1 MQKMLKT
8 DINYI
13 GKMKEGIQRMK
24 PKTKDSGD
32 SKKDINLLYFNQD
45 EVKTINKKKIIG
57 VGILLVIICLI
68 LVIYLVYAANE
79 NFRAFMDANILNK
92 SIEQDNLKSITLEN
106 YDNSNIFAYSKYIAI
121 LKDNTLTTYNSS
133 GKIEA
138 ENNIQITNPI
148 TTSNG
153 KYLIIAEQD
162 SSKIYLLKDNNI
174 RWEKTLEGNISRISV
189 NSSGYSAII
198 LKGTAYKSVVLLLDD
213 SGNEMFK
220 YYMSSTIAVDAS
232 ISEDNKYVGIAE
244 VNTSGT
250 LIQSNIKI
258 LSIAKAKE
266 NPTEAIVY
274 TYNAPLNSLVLN
286 IKYQNKNKL
295 VCEYDNEIHVI
306 KDNVDTKLTDIN
318 TDQEK
323 ITYYSI
329 ELDNNI
335 VKNVEENASL
345 FATNTA
351 IKIIN
356 STTQK
361 ENTYK
366 FEGVIKEMYCCGSKI
381 ALNLGSEIH
390 FVDTNGWLIKKYTS
404 NQEVRKIVISNEV
417 AGIIYRNKIEL
428 IKL

>member
-1 MQKMLKT
+1 MLKT

-92 SIEQDNLKSITLEN
+92 YIEQDNLKSITLEN

-189 NSSGYSAII
+189 NSSGYSTII

-366 FEGVIKEMYCCGSKI
+366 FEGVIKEMYCSGSKV

>member
-1 MQKMLKT
+1 MLKT

-121 LKDNTLTTYNSS
+121 LKDNTLITYNSS

>member
-1 MQKMLKT
+1 MLKT

-45 EVKTINKKKIIG
+45 EVKTINKRKIIG

-92 SIEQDNLKSITLEN
+92 SIEQDNLKSISLEN

-189 NSSGYSAII
+189 NSSGYSTII

-213 SGNEMFK
+213 SGNEVFK

-258 LSIAKAKE
+258 LSITKAKE

-345 FATNTA
+345 FTTNTA
-351 IKIIN
+351 IKITN

-366 FEGVIKEMYCCGSKI
+366 FEGVIKEMHCSGSKI

-404 NQEVRKIVISNEV
+404 NQEARKIVISNEV
-417 AGIIYRNKIEL
+417 AGIIY
-428 IKL
+428 

>member
-1 MQKMLKT
+1 MLKT

-133 GKIEA
+133 GKIDA

>member
-1 MQKMLKT
+1 MLKT

-24 PKTKDSGD
+24 PKTKDSGE

-57 VGILLVIICLI
+57 VGILLAIICFI

-189 NSSGYSAII
+189 NSSGYSTII

>member
-1 MQKMLKT
+1 MLKT

-366 FEGVIKEMYCCGSKI
+366 FEGVIKEMYCSGSKI

>member
-1 MQKMLKT
+1 MLKT

-92 SIEQDNLKSITLEN
+92 SIEQDNLKSISLEN

-189 NSSGYSAII
+189 NSSGYSTII

-306 KDNVDTKLTDIN
+306 KDNVDTKLTDIY

-366 FEGVIKEMYCCGSKI
+366 FEGVIKEMYCSGSKI

-404 NQEVRKIVISNEV
+404 NQEVRKIVISDEV

>member
-1 MQKMLKT
+1 MLKT

-106 YDNSNIFAYSKYIAI
+106 YDNSNISAYSKYIAI

-198 LKGTAYKSVVLLLDD
+198 LKGTAYKSVVLLIDD

>member
-1 MQKMLKT
+1 MLKT

-68 LVIYLVYAANE
+68 IVIYLVYAANE

-189 NSSGYSAII
+189 NSSGYSTII

-329 ELDNNI
+329 DLDNNI

-366 FEGVIKEMYCCGSKI
+366 FEGVIKEMYCSGSKI

>member
-1 MQKMLKT
+1 MLKT

-24 PKTKDSGD
+24 PKTKDSGE

-68 LVIYLVYAANE
+68 IVIYLVYAANE

-404 NQEVRKIVISNEV
+404 NQEVRKIVISDEV

>member
-1 MQKMLKT
+1 MLKT

-174 RWEKTLEGNISRISV
+174 RWEKPLEGNISRISV
-189 NSSGYSAII
+189 NSSGYSTII

>member
-1 MQKMLKT
+1 MLKT

-189 NSSGYSAII
+189 NSSGYSTII

-345 FATNTA
+345 FTTNTA
-351 IKIIN
+351 IKIIT

-366 FEGVIKEMYCCGSKI
+366 FEGVIKEMYCSGSKI

>member
-1 MQKMLKT
+1 MLKT

-92 SIEQDNLKSITLEN
+92 SIEQDNLKSISLEN

-148 TTSNG
+148 MTSNG

-189 NSSGYSAII
+189 NSSGYSTII

-250 LIQSNIKI
+250 LMQSNIKI

>member
-1 MQKMLKT
+1 MLKT

-306 KDNVDTKLTDIN
+306 KDNVDTKITDIN

-366 FEGVIKEMYCCGSKI
+366 FEGVIKEMYCSGSKI

>member
-1 MQKMLKT
+1 MLKT

-24 PKTKDSGD
+24 PKTKDSGE

-68 LVIYLVYAANE
+68 IVIYLVYAANE

-366 FEGVIKEMYCCGSKI
+366 FEGVIKEMYCSGSKI

>member
-1 MQKMLKT
+1 MLKT

-13 GKMKEGIQRMK
+13 GKMKEGIPRMK

>member
-1 MQKMLKT
+1 MLKT

-148 TTSNG
+148 TTGNG

-189 NSSGYSAII
+189 NSSGYSTII

>member
-1 MQKMLKT
+1 MLKT

-148 TTSNG
+148 TTGNG

-189 NSSGYSAII
+189 NSSGYSTII

-306 KDNVDTKLTDIN
+306 KDNVDTKITDIN

>member
-1 MQKMLKT
+1 MLKT

-24 PKTKDSGD
+24 PKTKDSGE

-189 NSSGYSAII
+189 NSSGYSTII

-366 FEGVIKEMYCCGSKI
+366 FEGVIKEMYCCGSNI

>member
-1 MQKMLKT
+1 
-8 DINYI
+8 
-13 GKMKEGIQRMK
+13 
-24 PKTKDSGD
+24 
-32 SKKDINLLYFNQD
+32 
-45 EVKTINKKKIIG
+45 
-57 VGILLVIICLI
+57 
-68 LVIYLVYAANE
+68 
-79 NFRAFMDANILNK
+79 
-92 SIEQDNLKSITLEN
+92 
-106 YDNSNIFAYSKYIAI
+106 
-121 LKDNTLTTYNSS
+121 
-133 GKIEA
+133 
-138 ENNIQITNPI
+138 
-148 TTSNG
+148 
-153 KYLIIAEQD
+153 
-162 SSKIYLLKDNNI
+162 
-174 RWEKTLEGNISRISV
+174 
-189 NSSGYSAII
+189 
-198 LKGTAYKSVVLLLDD
+198 
-213 SGNEMFK
+213 MFK

-345 FATNTA
+345 FTTNTA

-366 FEGVIKEMYCCGSKI
+366 FEGVIKEMYCSGSKI

-404 NQEVRKIVISNEV
+404 NQEVRKIVISDEV

>member
-1 MQKMLKT
+1 MLKT

-306 KDNVDTKLTDIN
+306 KDNVDTKLTNIN

>member
-1 MQKMLKT
+1 MLKT

-68 LVIYLVYAANE
+68 IVIYLVYAANE

>member
-1 MQKMLKT
+1 MLKT

-121 LKDNTLTTYNSS
+121 LKDNTLTTCNSS

-189 NSSGYSAII
+189 NSSGYSTII

>member
-1 MQKMLKT
+1 MQKT

-404 NQEVRKIVISNEV
+404 NQEVRKIVISNEL

>member
-1 MQKMLKT
+1 MLKT

-189 NSSGYSAII
+189 NSSGYSTII

-318 TDQEK
+318 TDQEQ

-404 NQEVRKIVISNEV
+404 NQEVRKIVISDEV

>member
-1 MQKMLKT
+1 MLKT

-174 RWEKTLEGNISRISV
+174 RWEKTLGGNISRISV

>member
-1 MQKMLKT
+1 MLKT

-404 NQEVRKIVISNEV
+404 NQEVRKIVISDEV

>member
-1 MQKMLKT
+1 MLKT

-24 PKTKDSGD
+24 PKTKDSGE

-68 LVIYLVYAANE
+68 IVIYLVYAANE

-174 RWEKTLEGNISRISV
+174 RWEKTLEGNIYRISV

>member
-1 MQKMLKT
+1 MLKT

-189 NSSGYSAII
+189 NSSGYSTII

-244 VNTSGT
+244 VNMSGT

>member
-1 MQKMLKT
+1 MLKT

-24 PKTKDSGD
+24 PKTKDSGE

-189 NSSGYSAII
+189 NSSGYSTII

>member
-1 MQKMLKT
+1 MLKT
-8 DINYI
+8 DINYR

-366 FEGVIKEMYCCGSKI
+366 FEGVIKEMYCSGSKI

>member
-1 MQKMLKT
+1 MLKT

-274 TYNAPLNSLVLN
+274 TYNAPLNSLVLD

-417 AGIIYRNKIEL
+417 AGIIYRNKIEV

>member
-1 MQKMLKT
+1 MLKT

-24 PKTKDSGD
+24 PKTKDSGE

-57 VGILLVIICLI
+57 VGILLAIICFI

>member
-1 MQKMLKT
+1 MLKT

-24 PKTKDSGD
+24 PKTKDSGE

-68 LVIYLVYAANE
+68 IVIYLVYAANE

-189 NSSGYSAII
+189 NSSGYSTII

>member
-1 MQKMLKT
+1 MLKT

-24 PKTKDSGD
+24 PKTKDSGE

>member
-1 MQKMLKT
+1 MLKT

-148 TTSNG
+148 TTGNG

-189 NSSGYSAII
+189 NSSGYSTII

-404 NQEVRKIVISNEV
+404 NQEVRKIVISDEV

>member
-1 MQKMLKT
+1 MLKT

-79 NFRAFMDANILNK
+79 NFRTFMDANILNK

-148 TTSNG
+148 MTSNG

-189 NSSGYSAII
+189 NSSGYSTII

-329 ELDNNI
+329 DLDNNI

>member
-1 MQKMLKT
+1 MLKT

-24 PKTKDSGD
+24 PKTKDYGE

-68 LVIYLVYAANE
+68 IVIYLVYAANE